1 MLFVLPATSAVGPAS
16 YLAPQS
22 YDYYPSQVYY
32 PYRDAPRFAVPSYPS
47 QRDFFRHP
55 SPEELEEHEYRRA
68 LEIVANHRRR
78 QAEQEAVIHRQ
89 QLAEATRQRYF
100 AALAVELEQ
109 QRQEELL
116 VARRAQLIRSQRAR
130 ALLVA
135 AERQHALD
143 AFLRQF
149 EGAQPVRPFVYSLYA
164 RS

>member
-1 MLFVLPATSAVGPAS
+1 MLFVLPATSAVRPAS

-22 YDYYPSQVYY
+22 YDYYPSQGYY
-32 PYRDAPRFAVPSYPS
+32 PYRHAPRLAVPSYPS

-55 SPEELEEHEYRRA
+55 SAEELEEHEYRRA
-68 LEIVANHRRR
+68 LEVVANHRRR

-100 AALAVELEQ
+100 AALAAELEQ

-116 VARRAQLIRSQRAR
+116 AAHRAQLIRSQQAR
-130 ALLVA
+130 AHLVA

-149 EGAQPVRPFVYSLYA
+149 EGARPVRLFVYSLYA
-164 RS
+164 GT